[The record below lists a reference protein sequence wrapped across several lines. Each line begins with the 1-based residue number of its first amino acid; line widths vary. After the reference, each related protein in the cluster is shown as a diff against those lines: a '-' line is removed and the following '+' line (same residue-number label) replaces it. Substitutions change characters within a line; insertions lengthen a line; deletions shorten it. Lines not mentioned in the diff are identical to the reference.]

1 VAGYTEGVP
10 FEDILIPSWAAG
22 FSAYGCACADLE
34 YRFDKSVDYPL
45 PPGASKDEKT
55 VGAML
60 IDSVWTELRTRVA
73 AEFAKSGFGED
84 AIHYRPHIRMQYL
97 GQLNDLEFAAPVDSM
112 QDQDG
117 LGRCIEV
124 FEELYGKVYALA
136 AKSPE
141 LGYLFTTAV
150 MAGSVKVEK
159 PLLPQ
164 AAPSGPDPDEE
175 ALKNPRRLYWR
186 GDWHQA
192 AILEMGGLK
201 SGNRIRGPAVIESP
215 STTLMIPPG
224 REVVLDEHKIFH
236 MNAARRDE
244 G

>member
-1 VAGYTEGVP
+1 MAGYTEGVP

-45 PPGASKDEKT
+45 PPGASDDEKT
-55 VGAML
+55 MGAML
-60 IDSVWTELRTRVA
+60 IDSVWSELKARVT

-84 AIHYRPHIRMQYL
+84 VIHYRPYIRMQYL
-97 GQLNDLEFAAPVDSM
+97 GQLNDLEFRAPVDSM
-112 QDQDG
+112 QDPDG
-117 LGRCIEV
+117 LGRCIAA
-124 FEELYGKVYALA
+124 FEGLYGKVYALA

-150 MAGSVKVEK
+150 MAGSVEVEK

-164 AAPSGPDPDEE
+164 AVLSGTEPDEE
-175 ALKNPRRLYWR
+175 ARKEPRRLYWR

-192 AILEMGGLK
+192 AILEMEALK
-201 SGNRIRGPAVIESP
+201 SGNRICGPAVIESP

-224 REVVLDEHKIFH
+224 REVTLDEHRIFH
-236 MNAARRDE
+236 MNK

>member
-1 VAGYTEGVP
+1 MAGYTEGVP

-45 PPGASKDEKT
+45 PPGASDDEKT
-55 VGAML
+55 MGAML
-60 IDSVWTELRTRVA
+60 IDSVWSELKARVT

-84 AIHYRPHIRMQYL
+84 VIHYRPYIRMQYL
-97 GQLNDLEFAAPVDSM
+97 GQLNDLEFRAPVDSM
-112 QDQDG
+112 QDPDG
-117 LGRCIEV
+117 VDRCIEV
-124 FEELYGKVYALA
+124 FEGLYGKVYALA

-159 PLLPQ
+159 PLLPR
-164 AAPSGPDPDEE
+164 AVLSGTEPDEE
-175 ALKNPRRLYWR
+175 ARKEPRRLYWR

-192 AILEMGGLK
+192 AILEMEALK
-201 SGNRIRGPAVIESP
+201 SGNRICGPAVIESP

-224 REVVLDEHKIFH
+224 REVTLDEHRIFH
-236 MNAARRDE
+236 MNK